1 MSNKVYI
8 TNHQKAV
15 KIPSGLRILIR
26 RSCNAVLE
34 YEKFEGP
41 AEISVTFVD
50 NAAIQELN
58 AQYRG
63 KDMPTD
69 VLSFPL
75 GENGVY
81 DKNEDTGASLL
92 GDIVISME
100 KAMEQAELYGH
111 ALQREVA
118 FLTVH
123 SMLHLLGYDH
133 EAGGLEAVRMREKEE
148 AVLVQLGLPRTF
160 PTPPMKSEL
169 RRFLRGFHYATS
181 GIWAALRAERNLRF
195 HLCAAVYVL
204 LFSRFYSFGRLEY
217 ALLFLCI
224 GGVMSLEL
232 ANSAV
237 ERAVDRP
244 DAEHWAAA
252 GLAKD
257 MAAGAVLVFSI
268 AAAAV
273 GIALFWQ
280 PAVLAG
286 IPGWLAGHPL
296 ALALLAASLPCAV
309 CFVLQQ
315 KKKG

>member
-148 AVLVQLGLPRTF
+148 AVLVQLGLPRTVSY
-160 PTPPMKSEL
+160 T
-169 RRFLRGFHYATS
+169 TDD
-181 GIWAALRAERNLRF
+181 I
-195 HLCAAVYVL
+195 
-204 LFSRFYSFGRLEY
+204 
-217 ALLFLCI
+217 
-224 GGVMSLEL
+224 
-232 ANSAV
+232 
-237 ERAVDRP
+237 
-244 DAEHWAAA
+244 
-252 GLAKD
+252 
-257 MAAGAVLVFSI
+257 
-268 AAAAV
+268 
-273 GIALFWQ
+273 
-280 PAVLAG
+280 
-286 IPGWLAGHPL
+286 
-296 ALALLAASLPCAV
+296 
-309 CFVLQQ
+309 
-315 KKKG
+315 